1 MMKFEKM
8 ENGSLRCFLTQ
19 DDLEQNGIELDDF
32 FANTPNARE
41 FLEKLIRIAEDEV
54 GYKATG
60 NMMSIQ
66 AAIMSED
73 EIVLTFSES
82 HVSSAEILEHI
93 RNMFGASAARE
104 SVPVLPDVK
113 DDILKEAGEQNKDH
127 AAEGDR
133 EGYAYLLT
141 FETFAGVRKFCRIL
155 PDSTAAK
162 SRLYYL
168 DQKKQ
173 YFIWADL
180 NNSTRKYVYEFVTAS
195 MEYAKSIEKDS
206 ARSDF
211 LEEHAQVIVKDRA
224 LETLARL

>member
-41 FLEKLIRIAEDEV
+41 FLD
-54 GYKATG
+54 
-60 NMMSIQ
+60 MMSIQ

-82 HVSSAEILEHI
+82 HVSGAEILEHI
-93 RNMFGASAARE
+93 RNMFGASAARKQSAE
-104 SVPVLPDVK
+104 LVDVK
-113 DDILKEAGEQNKDH
+113 EEVLKEAGGQARDKD
-127 AAEGDR
+127 AAE
-133 EGYAYLLT
+133 YTYLLT
-141 FETFAGVRKFCRIL
+141 FVSFSNVRKFCRIL
-155 PDSTAAK
+155 PVSKAAK

-173 YFIWADL
+173 YFLWADL
-180 NNSTRKYVYEFVTAS
+180 NRSSKKYVYEFVTAS
-195 MEYAKSIEKDS
+195 MEYAKSIEQDS
-206 ARSDF
+206 MRSGF
-211 LEEHAQVIVKDRA
+211 LEEHAQVIVKHKA
-224 LETLARL
+224 LQTLAKL

>member
-82 HVSSAEILEHI
+82 HVSGAEILEHI
-93 RNMFGASAARE
+93 RNMFGASAARKQSAE
-104 SVPVLPDVK
+104 LVDVK
-113 DDILKEAGEQNKDH
+113 EEVLKEAGGQARDKD
-127 AAEGDR
+127 AAE
-133 EGYAYLLT
+133 YTYLLT
-141 FETFAGVRKFCRIL
+141 FVSFSNVRKFCRIL
-155 PDSTAAK
+155 PVSKAAK

-168 DQKKQ
+168 DQK
-173 YFIWADL
+173 
-180 NNSTRKYVYEFVTAS
+180 S
-195 MEYAKSIEKDS
+195 SIFCG
-206 ARSDF
+206 R
-211 LEEHAQVIVKDRA
+211 I
-224 LETLARL
+224 

>member
-8 ENGSLRCFLTQ
+8 DNGTLRCTLTQ
-19 DDLEQNGIELDDF
+19 EDLEQNGIELDDF
-32 FANTPNARE
+32 FTNTKNARD

-54 GYKATG
+54 GFHASG

-82 HVSSAEILEHI
+82 RVSGSEIIEHL
-93 RNMFGASAARE
+93 RNMFGSPGGKEAEASLPAAQE
-104 SVPVLPDVK
+104 
-113 DDILKEAGEQNKDH
+113 DILKELGKRKEDKI
-127 AAEGDR
+127 EGDR

-141 FETFAGVRKFCRIL
+141 FISFSSVRRFCQIL
-155 PDSTAAK
+155 PENKEAD

-168 DQKKQ
+168 DKKKQ
-173 YFIWADL
+173 YFLWADL
-180 NNSTRKYVYEFVTAS
+180 NNSTRKYVYEFVAAS

-206 ARSDF
+206 MRSSY
-211 LEEHAQVIVKDRA
+211 LEEHADVILQERA
-224 LETLARL
+224 LEILAQL